1 MCIDCH
7 LHPDAAPDASL
18 RAGCVWKHGS
28 PVHRAVGVARAGRR
42 PCLWS
47 AVHPW
52 QGTSWLASVDSFS
65 VRHDKGQAALKSRIR
80 GPRTRAHPLVGNTQ
94 AGNRQVPTGG
104 PKAACCRSGR
114 KEPRAHGP
122 AQPRAQPPPHHAR
135 IAALSKPG
143 PANGLSLALPPPLR
157 SHPWGG
163 HGYDPV
169 R

>member
-65 VRHDKGQAALKSRIR
+65 VRRDEGQAALKSRIR

-114 KEPRAHGP
+114 KEPRAD
-122 AQPRAQPPPHHAR
+122 PRESGRDGGGGEAEGI
-135 IAALSKPG
+135 IAVAVTLG
-143 PANGLSLALPPPLR
+143 EFLVGDTLHWLR
-157 SHPWGG
+157 SA
-163 HGYDPV
+163 
-169 R
+169 